1 MNKEIFKKLKN
12 HKLILNKNIIKNGK
26 ITLKLNRINK
36 KEDNSRTPPNAKINS
51 KSANKSRTQTKSKI
65 KIINGGI
72 NKFPTIK
79 LPIFNNKKKININL
93 TTNIENT
100 TMNNIK
106 LKKYLENENI
116 TNFRLKTNKSFT
128 LKNFHSSQTSKK
140 LLLNKT
146 RDTSYNIIKRSE
158 NYINKPKNLNF
169 VSNKKIGILRH
180 FDRKKLKENKSII
193 IPKHHLKLFR
203 DNKFENNVLNK
214 GINKHKLNNSS
225 KKKISALFENNKKIK
240 NIHNIFNR
248 NNLRTEINEEN
259 KSVNKSRENNIDI
272 ISDISLSEEEL
283 NFSEEDS
290 LDNME
295 FSLEDEEL

>member
-106 LKKYLENENI
+106 LKNI
-116 TNFRLKTNKSFT
+116 
-128 LKNFHSSQTSKK
+128 
-140 LLLNKT
+140 
-146 RDTSYNIIKRSE
+146 
-158 NYINKPKNLNF
+158 
-169 VSNKKIGILRH
+169 
-180 FDRKKLKENKSII
+180 
-193 IPKHHLKLFR
+193 
-203 DNKFENNVLNK
+203 
-214 GINKHKLNNSS
+214 
-225 KKKISALFENNKKIK
+225 
-240 NIHNIFNR
+240 
-248 NNLRTEINEEN
+248 
-259 KSVNKSRENNIDI
+259 
-272 ISDISLSEEEL
+272 
-283 NFSEEDS
+283 
-290 LDNME
+290 
-295 FSLEDEEL
+295 